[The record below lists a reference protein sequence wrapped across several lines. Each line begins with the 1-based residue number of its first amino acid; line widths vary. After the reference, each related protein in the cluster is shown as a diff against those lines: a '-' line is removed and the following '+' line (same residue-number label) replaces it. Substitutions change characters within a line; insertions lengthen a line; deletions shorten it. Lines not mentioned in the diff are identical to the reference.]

1 MTSKFNAKI
10 YVDAG
15 DNTRA
20 IFDSIDADNRHYP
33 ENPTATRMHMRKNIE
48 IEIESENLAHL
59 RANLN
64 STLRLIQA
72 CDNVIESVKI

>member
-1 MTSKFNAKI
+1 MTSSFDAKI
-10 YVDAG
+10 SVDAG

-20 IFDSIDADNRHYP
+20 IFDSIRADNEHYP
-33 ENPTATRMHMRKNIE
+33 ENPTRTKMSLQGTIE
-48 IEIESENLAHL
+48 IQIESGHLPHL

-72 CDNVIESVKI
+72 CDDTIESVKI